1 MDASLLRLENNTD
14 HQNETE
20 KQHDGCSQS
29 YPEILIGP
37 VAIEASTSHCTHK
50 QNGKRCCE
58 ASQPQT
64 RGALMR
70 KNQVQRPENSQEE
83 EIATKKERA
92 KKHADMTMEILVDWY
107 Q

>member
-1 MDASLLRLENNTD
+1 
-14 HQNETE
+14 
-20 KQHDGCSQS
+20 
-29 YPEILIGP
+29 
-37 VAIEASTSHCTHK
+37 
-50 QNGKRCCE
+50 
-58 ASQPQT
+58 
-64 RGALMR
+64 MR